1 MNIRPFE
8 PTSGDLRGVIDV
20 WNAALTRDP
29 IDERRFVTLVL
40 LDPNFQAANLFVA
53 VEDETVV
60 GFALMMTRQVPYYG
74 QGLQPESAWITA
86 FGVHPEYRRRGIARA
101 LFNSCFKKLA
111 AEGRKMLEI
120 ADYLPG
126 YFMPGVDINAYT
138 AALDMLENALGFQ
151 KTLRLISMGANL
163 TNFVTTPEVAA
174 LEQLRERHDAV
185 TVRPVTAA
193 DVTDVMAFIAQ
204 HFDWDWA
211 RHARDYLHEIFSGS
225 PVPMCFLVARR
236 RGEVVGFCQQ
246 RLERFGPFG
255 VQEDFRGLGIG
266 QILLFRCLANMRA
279 QNVHF
284 SYFMWTDENAA
295 RLYTRAGYQKLR
307 EFAILRKTF

>member
-8 PTSGDLRGVIDV
+8 PTDLRGVIDV

-29 IDERRFVTLVL
+29 MDERRFVTLVL
-40 LDPNFQAANLFVA
+40 LDPNFQAANLLVA
-53 VEDETVV
+53 VEDDSTV
-60 GFALMMTRQVPYYG
+60 GFALMMTRQVPFFT
-74 QGLQPESAWITA
+74 QGLEPEKAWMVA

-101 LFNSCFKKLA
+101 LFEQCFKKLT
-111 AEGRKMLEI
+111 AEGRKTLDV

-138 AALDMLENALGFQ
+138 DALDMLENKLGFD

-163 TNFVTTPEVAA
+163 ASFSISPEVAA
-174 LEQLRERHDAV
+174 LEQLRKRHDAV
-185 TVRPVTAA
+185 TVSLVTAV
-193 DVTDVMAFIAQ
+193 DVPEVLSFIAQ
-204 HFDWDWA
+204 HFEWDWV
-211 RHARDYLHEIFSGS
+211 RHAREYLHEIFSGS

-236 RGEVVGFCQQ
+236 RGAVVGFCQQ

-266 QILLFRCLANMRA
+266 QILLFRCLAEMRA
-279 QNVHF
+279 QNVHY
-284 SYFMWTDENAA
+284 SYFMWTEENAA

-307 EFAILRKTF
+307 EFDILRKTF